1 MSRVIWGFGQFT
13 MPRKGATWM
22 EIDLKGKINSLFD
35 QVSQE
40 AKSRGYRAANALRNV
55 SLEVLRGQRTGKIY
69 RKPFT
74 KKATYQAS
82 APGEPPAVRSGTLR
96 RSWHPRAQSEKENGA
111 VTVHPAI
118 WTDVKYAPILQEG
131 SPKIS
136 PRPFEEPI
144 IEKAKPE
151 IEAIFSK
158 TYLS

>member
-1 MSRVIWGFGQFT
+1 
-13 MPRKGATWM
+13 M
-22 EIDLKGKINSLFD
+22 EIDLKGKINGLYN
-35 QVSQE
+35 QVTQE
-40 AKSRGYRAANALRNV
+40 AKSRGYRAANVLRNA
-55 SLEVLRGQRTGKIY
+55 SLQVLRGQRSGKIY

-96 RSWHPRAQSEKENGA
+96 RSWQPRAQSEKEGGS

-118 WTDVKYAPILQEG
+118 WTGEKYAPILQVG
-131 SPKIS
+131 SPKME

-151 IEAIFSK
+151 IEAIFGK
-158 TYLS
+158 PYLS

>member
-1 MSRVIWGFGQFT
+1 
-13 MPRKGATWM
+13 M
-22 EIDLKGKINSLFD
+22 EIDLKGKINDLYN
-35 QVSQE
+35 QVTQE
-40 AKSRGYRAANALRNV
+40 AKSRGYRAANALRSA
-55 SLEVLRGQRTGKIY
+55 SLEVLRGQRSGKIY

-96 RSWHPRAQSEKENGA
+96 RSWQPRAQSEKENGV

-118 WTDVKYAPILQEG
+118 WTDGKYAPILQEG
-131 SPKIS
+131 SPQLA

-151 IEAIFSK
+151 IEAIFGQP
-158 TYLS
+158 YLS

>member
-1 MSRVIWGFGQFT
+1 
-13 MPRKGATWM
+13 M
-22 EIDLKGKINSLFD
+22 EIDLKGKINGLYN
-35 QVSQE
+35 QVTQE
-40 AKSRGYRAANALRNV
+40 AKSRGYRAANALRSA
-55 SLEVLRGQRTGKIY
+55 SLEVLRGQRSGKIY

-82 APGEPPAVRSGTLR
+82 APGGAPAVRSGTLR
-96 RSWHPRAQSEKENGA
+96 RSWQPRAQSEKEGGS

-131 SPKIS
+131 SPKME

-151 IEAIFSK
+151 IEAIFGK
-158 TYLS
+158 PYLS

>member
-1 MSRVIWGFGQFT
+1 
-13 MPRKGATWM
+13 M
-22 EIDLKGKINSLFD
+22 EIDLKGKINDLFN
-35 QVSQE
+35 QVSQG
-40 AKSRGYRAANALRNV
+40 AKSRGYRAANVLRGA
-55 SLEVLRGQRTGKIY
+55 SLEVLRGQRGGKIY

-96 RSWHPRAQSEKENGA
+96 RSWQPRAQSEKEGGS

-131 SPKIS
+131 SPKME

-151 IEAIFSK
+151 IEAIFGQP
-158 TYLS
+158 YLN

>member
-1 MSRVIWGFGQFT
+1 
-13 MPRKGATWM
+13 M
-22 EIDLKGKINSLFD
+22 EIDLKSKIDGLYD
-35 QVSQE
+35 QVTQE
-40 AKSRGYRAANALRNV
+40 AKSRGYRAAQVLRN
-55 SLEVLRGQRTGKIY
+55 SAQQVLKGKRGGKIY

-96 RSWHPRAQSEKENGA
+96 ISWQPRAQSKKEGGS

-118 WTDVKYAPILQEG
+118 WTGVEYAPILQEG
-131 SPKIS
+131 SPKME

-151 IEAIFSK
+151 IEAIFGK
-158 TYLS
+158 PYLS

>member
-1 MSRVIWGFGQFT
+1 
-13 MPRKGATWM
+13 M
-22 EIDLKGKINSLFD
+22 EIDLKGKINDLFN
-35 QVSQE
+35 QVSQG
-40 AKSRGYRAANALRNV
+40 AKSRGYRAANVLRSA
-55 SLEVLRGQRTGKIY
+55 SLEVLRGQRGGKIY

-96 RSWHPRAQSEKENGA
+96 RSWQPRAQSEKEGGS

-131 SPKIS
+131 SPKME

-151 IEAIFSK
+151 NEAIFGQP
-158 TYLS
+158 YLN

>member
-1 MSRVIWGFGQFT
+1 
-13 MPRKGATWM
+13 M
-22 EIDLKGKINSLFD
+22 EIDLKGKINGLYN
-35 QVSQE
+35 QVTQE
-40 AKSRGYRAANALRNV
+40 AKSRGYRAANALRSA
-55 SLEVLRGQRTGKIY
+55 SLEVLRGERSGNIY

-96 RSWHPRAQSEKENGA
+96 RSWQPRAQSEKEGGS

-131 SPKIS
+131 SPKME

-151 IEAIFSK
+151 IEAIFGQP
-158 TYLS
+158 YLS

>member
-1 MSRVIWGFGQFT
+1 
-13 MPRKGATWM
+13 M
-22 EIDLKGKINSLFD
+22 EIDLKGKINDLFN
-35 QVSQE
+35 QVSQG
-40 AKSRGYRAANALRNV
+40 AKSRGYRAAN
-55 SLEVLRGQRTGKIY
+55 VLRGQRGGKIY

-96 RSWHPRAQSEKENGA
+96 RSWQPRAQSEKEGGS

-131 SPKIS
+131 SPKME

-151 IEAIFSK
+151 IEAIFGQP
-158 TYLS
+158 YLN

>member
-1 MSRVIWGFGQFT
+1 
-13 MPRKGATWM
+13 M
-22 EIDLKGKINSLFD
+22 EIDLKGKINGLYN
-35 QVSQE
+35 QVTQE
-40 AKSRGYRAANALRNV
+40 AKSRGYRAANALRSA
-55 SLEVLRGQRTGKIY
+55 SLEVLRGQRSGKIY

-96 RSWHPRAQSEKENGA
+96 RSWQPRAQSEKDGGS

-131 SPKIS
+131 SPKME

-151 IEAIFSK
+151 IEAIFGK
-158 TYLS
+158 PYLS

>member
-1 MSRVIWGFGQFT
+1 
-13 MPRKGATWM
+13 M
-22 EIDLKGKINSLFD
+22 EIDLKGKINGLYN
-35 QVSQE
+35 QVTQE
-40 AKSRGYRAANALRNV
+40 AKSRGYRAANALRSV
-55 SLEVLRGQRTGKIY
+55 SLEVLRGERSGKIY

-96 RSWHPRAQSEKENGA
+96 RSWQPRAQSEKEGGS

-131 SPKIS
+131 SPKME

-151 IEAIFSK
+151 IEAIFGQP
-158 TYLS
+158 YLS